1 MDGRRGTMEGRV
13 EFVWSEGAIFSLED
27 LLGNNSDILSG
38 SLKRYP
44 QLTYNIKVVTVISNI

>member
-13 EFVWSEGAIFSLED
+13 EFVWSEGEIFSLED